1 MLLFVPMNTLPYY
14 LDPGIPDHARG
25 HSRMLNMQL
34 SAVFANDAM
43 RSAAAVLQPLQA
55 NTRGLSGR
63 PRAAGRH

>member
-1 MLLFVPMNTLPYY
+1 
-14 LDPGIPDHARG
+14 
-25 HSRMLNMQL
+25 MLNTQL

-43 RSAAAVLQPLQA
+43 RSAAAVLQPLQG